1 MVRGTKIPLLT
12 PRVGEILNAG
22 GLGWQ
27 ARFSRRKKGPALRFV
42 LTGLWHML

>member
-1 MVRGTKIPLLT
+1 MVRGRKIPLPT
-12 PRVGEILNAG
+12 PRVGEILNAS

-27 ARFSRRKKGPALRFV
+27 ARLSRKKGPALRFV